1 MSLYQCLSECRGQL
15 SEKQTE
21 AETTLEPRDII
32 YTVFIPSGGEGHSI
46 RVTSTS
52 SQQVAQEAQGAKEEQ
67 PFEELVPAPY
77 HDYMSSLKR
86 PLTSYVPPWKP
97 WDHTINLTSGM
108 ELPCSHMIPL
118 SPTEQKELD
127 AFLWENVANGC
138 IFPSKSPI
146 GHWSS
151 LSKRRMVCF
160 TY

>member
-77 HDYMSSLKR
+77 HDYKDVFSKEAFNKLCTSMETMGPHNQPHLWHGA
-86 PLTSYVPPWKP
+86 PLLPHDST
-97 WDHTINLTSGM
+97 LT
-108 ELPCSHMIPL
+108 H
-118 SPTEQKELD
+118 
-127 AFLWENVANGC
+127 
-138 IFPSKSPI
+138 
-146 GHWSS
+146 
-151 LSKRRMVCF
+151 
-160 TY
+160 